1 MMRKRLSTFVFIVLA
16 LSFTAC
22 TNDSSEETA
31 SVNRIKLTCKMTIGE
46 TPCANLESQDP
57 DVIAVVETAIAN
69 AEQMPG
75 MLNYAP
81 ESILRLSTEE
91 KTDRYDLN
99 LGSDRE
105 SSALLVKRP
114 DTSTG
119 YEISIEDANRL
130 RDVFGR

>member
-1 MMRKRLSTFVFIVLA
+1 MRKKISVFVLVVPVLFFA
-16 LSFTAC
+16 AC

-46 TPCANLESQDP
+46 TPCANMESQDP
-57 DVIAVVETAIAN
+57 DVIAVVETAISN

-91 KTDRYDLN
+91 KTDRYHLN

-105 SSALLVKRP
+105 SSALLVKWP

-119 YEISIEDANRL
+119 YEISTEDANRL